1 LRLVDTAGLRQTDE
15 LVERLGIEVSERY
28 LKGAHL
34 ILACDEDSHE
44 LPRTIEAINL
54 VGSAPVIAV
63 ITKADRPVGLDVHP
77 VVTESGASAVPSTPA
92 PVRVSAYTHQGLAE
106 LGECIEREL
115 EARYGAIPI
124 TSPALTRARQRV
136 AIEKA
141 SSELAAFQQHW
152 ERADLPTSI
161 AAVHIRSAVAGL
173 DELIGV
179 VDTEDVLSRVFATF
193 CIGK

>member
-1 LRLVDTAGLRQTDE
+1 
-15 LVERLGIEVSERY
+15 
-28 LKGAHL
+28 
-34 ILACDEDSHE
+34 
-44 LPRTIEAINL
+44 
-54 VGSAPVIAV
+54 
-63 ITKADRPVGLDVHP
+63 VGLDVHP